1 MRTCG
6 TLLGLSL
13 KYSEPVIR
21 LYSMCGP
28 LINIKSWTDVLYE
41 ATHMC
46 AIPQMCVCVCVC
58 VYNSVVIGA

>member
-46 AIPQMCVCVCVC
+46 AIPQMCVCVCV
-58 VYNSVVIGA
+58 